1 MKSADESRKNP
12 KALSA
17 LDRSLNLP
25 PQLPLSSETAATPGE
40 QRGRRQLKGAFLIE
54 VGRLRPDPSQP
65 RRRVHDESIA
75 ELADSIRRH
84 GIIQAIS
91 VRYLPEKDIYQ
102 IISGERRYQAAKLA
116 GLSAIPC
123 LIHDPQQPEVLVR
136 QIVEN
141 WQRAQL
147 HPFEIADALAQLR
160 DANKFTQ
167 KQLAAETGKPEAE
180 ISKFLKLLEL
190 SPLVQ
195 KESRADPSGVLSFRH
210 LYNIARLEP
219 QEQETM
225 ASAVREQ
232 RLSAVETEQLVRKTI
247 ERRTAPPKRG
257 APITKI
263 ELLTSKAKVTLLF
276 RKQTPDRS
284 DILAALEE
292 ARTKAKAIG
301 KKTTLKI
308 HRPK

>member
-1 MKSADESRKNP
+1 MERT
-12 KALSA
+12 
-17 LDRSLNLP
+17 LNLP
-25 PQLPLSSETAATPGE
+25 PQLPLASETPATPGE

-54 VGRLRPDPSQP
+54 IARLRPDPSQP
-65 RRRVHDESIA
+65 RRRVDDESIA
-75 ELADSIRRH
+75 ELAASIRRH
-84 GIIQAIS
+84 GVIQAIS
-91 VRYLPEKDIYQ
+91 VRYLPDQDIYQ

-123 LIHDPQQPEVLVR
+123 LIHDPKQRDLLLR
-136 QIVEN
+136 QVVEN
-141 WQRAQL
+141 WQRREL
-147 HPFEIADALAQLR
+147 HPFDLADALAQLR
-160 DANKFTQ
+160 DDNKFTQ
-167 KQLAAETGKPEAE
+167 KQLAQETGKPEGE

-219 QEQETM
+219 QEQEAM

-247 ERRTAPPKRG
+247 ERRTAPPQRG
-257 APITKI
+257 APVTKI

-276 RKQTPDRS
+276 RKQTPDRT
-284 DILAALEE
+284 DILSALDE
-292 ARTKAKAIG
+292 ARTKAKTIG